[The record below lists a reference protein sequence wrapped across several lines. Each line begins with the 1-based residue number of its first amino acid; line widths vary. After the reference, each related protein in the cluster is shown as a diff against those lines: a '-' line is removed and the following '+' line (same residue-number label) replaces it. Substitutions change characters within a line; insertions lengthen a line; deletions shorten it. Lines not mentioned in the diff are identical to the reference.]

1 MELPDFMSY
10 SDKFSSGDFVDKIQ
24 RIAKRAG
31 SKLVYGSL
39 LLYYTVQSDKVSR
52 KDKAIIIGALGYLI
66 SPLDVMPDAIP
77 IVGLADDMAVLVYV
91 LKKVWSLVSDEAREK
106 AKNKMLQ
113 WFDEDEMKDVD
124 TKYHIRKEQSFL
136 TALYCL

>member
-77 IVGLADDMAVLVYV
+77 IVGLADDMAVLVCV

-124 TKYHIRKEQSFL
+124 TIIDDKEQY
-136 TALYCL
+136 TEG

>member
-1 MELPDFMSY
+1 MDLPDFMSY

-124 TKYHIRKEQSFL
+124 TIIDDKEQY
-136 TALYCL
+136 TEG

>member
-24 RIAKRAG
+24 RIAQRAG

-124 TKYHIRKEQSFL
+124 TIIDDKEQY
-136 TALYCL
+136 TEG

>member
-10 SDKFSSGDFVDKIQ
+10 SDKFSNRDFLDKVQ

-39 LLYYTVQSDKVSR
+39 LLYYTIQSDKVSR
-52 KDKAIIIGALGYLI
+52 TDKAIIIGALGYLI

-77 IVGLADDMAVLVYV
+77 IVGLSDDMAVLVYV
-91 LKKVWSLVSDEAREK
+91 LKKVWSLISDEARVN
-106 AKNKMLQ
+106 AKNKMKL
-113 WFDEDEMKDVD
+113 WFDEDEMQDVD
-124 TKYHIRKEQSFL
+124 NILNDKEQY
-136 TALYCL
+136 TEG

>member
-10 SDKFSSGDFVDKIQ
+10 SDKFSNGDFLDKVQ

-39 LLYYTVQSDKVSR
+39 LLYYTIQSDKVSR
-52 KDKAIIIGALGYLI
+52 TDKAIIIGALGYLI

-91 LKKVWSLVSDEAREK
+91 LKKVWSLISDEARVN
-106 AKNKMLQ
+106 AKNKMKL
-113 WFDEDEMKDVD
+113 WFDEDEMQDVD
-124 TKYHIRKEQSFL
+124 NILNDKEQY
-136 TALYCL
+136 TEG

>member
-1 MELPDFMSY
+1 MSY

-39 LLYYTVQSDKVSR
+39 LLYYTMQSDKVSR

-91 LKKVWSLVSDEAREK
+91 LKKVWSLVSDEARQK
-106 AKNKMLQ
+106 AKDKMHL
-113 WFDEDEMKDVD
+113 WFDDDEMNDVD
-124 TKYHIRKEQSFL
+124 SIINDNEQY
-136 TALYCL
+136 TEG

>member
-10 SDKFSSGDFVDKIQ
+10 SDKFSNGDFLNKVQ

-39 LLYYTVQSDKVSR
+39 LLYYTIQSDKVSR
-52 KDKAIIIGALGYLI
+52 TDKAIIIGALGYLI
-66 SPLDVMPDAIP
+66 SPLDMMPDAIP

-91 LKKVWSLVSDEAREK
+91 LKKVWSLISDEAREN
-106 AKNKMLQ
+106 AKNKMKL
-113 WFDEDEMKDVD
+113 WFDEDEMQDVD
-124 TKYHIRKEQSFL
+124 NILNDKEQY
-136 TALYCL
+136 TEG

>member
-10 SDKFSSGDFVDKIQ
+10 SDKFSNRDFLDKVQ

-39 LLYYTVQSDKVSR
+39 LLYYTIQSDKVSR
-52 KDKAIIIGALGYLI
+52 TDKAIIIGALGYLI

-91 LKKVWSLVSDEAREK
+91 LKKVWSLISDEARVN
-106 AKNKMLQ
+106 AKNKMKL
-113 WFDEDEMKDVD
+113 WFDEDEMLDVD
-124 TKYHIRKEQSFL
+124 NILNDKEQY
-136 TALYCL
+136 TEG

>member
-1 MELPDFMSY
+1 M
-10 SDKFSSGDFVDKIQ
+10 IQ

-124 TKYHIRKEQSFL
+124 TIIDDKKQYTEG
-136 TALYCL
+136 

>member
-10 SDKFSSGDFVDKIQ
+10 SDKFSNRDCLDKVQ

-39 LLYYTVQSDKVSR
+39 LLYYTIQSDKVSR
-52 KDKAIIIGALGYLI
+52 TDKAIIIGALGYLI

-91 LKKVWSLVSDEAREK
+91 LKKVWSLISDEARVN
-106 AKNKMLQ
+106 AKNKMKL
-113 WFDEDEMKDVD
+113 WFDEDEMQDVD
-124 TKYHIRKEQSFL
+124 NILNDKEQY
-136 TALYCL
+136 TEG

>member
-10 SDKFSSGDFVDKIQ
+10 SDMFSSGDFVDKIQ

-124 TKYHIRKEQSFL
+124 TIIDDKEQY
-136 TALYCL
+136 TEG

>member
-39 LLYYTVQSDKVSR
+39 LLYYTMQSDKVSR

-77 IVGLADDMAVLVYV
+77 IVGLADDMAVLGYV
-91 LKKVWSLVSDEAREK
+91 LKKVWSLVSDEARQK
-106 AKNKMLQ
+106 AKDKMHL
-113 WFDEDEMKDVD
+113 WFDDDEMNDVD
-124 TKYHIRKEQSFL
+124 SIIDDNEQY
-136 TALYCL
+136 TEG

>member
-1 MELPDFMSY
+1 MSY
-10 SDKFSSGDFVDKIQ
+10 SDKFSNRDFLDKVQ

-39 LLYYTVQSDKVSR
+39 LLYYTIQSDKVSR
-52 KDKAIIIGALGYLI
+52 TDKAIIIGALGYLI

-91 LKKVWSLVSDEAREK
+91 LKKVWSLISDEARVN
-106 AKNKMLQ
+106 AKNKMKL
-113 WFDEDEMKDVD
+113 WFDEDEMQDVD
-124 TKYHIRKEQSFL
+124 NILNDKEQY
-136 TALYCL
+136 TEG

>member
-10 SDKFSSGDFVDKIQ
+10 SDKFSNRDFLDKVQ

-39 LLYYTVQSDKVSR
+39 LLYYTIQSDKVSR
-52 KDKAIIIGALGYLI
+52 TDKAIIIGALGYLI

-91 LKKVWSLVSDEAREK
+91 LKKVWSLISDEARVN
-106 AKNKMLQ
+106 AKNKMKL
-113 WFDEDEMKDVD
+113 WFDEDEMQDVENILND
-124 TKYHIRKEQSFL
+124 KEQY
-136 TALYCL
+136 TEG